1 MGLQAS
7 TLAAATR
14 ILELPIKKPRGDNN
28 RNLYGLDIDLVSSPL
43 IKFYLVL
50 IRGLQRLVQ
59 VC

>member
-14 ILELPIKKPRGDNN
+14 ILELPIKEPRGDNN
-28 RNLYGLDIDLVSSPL
+28 RNLYGLDTDLVSSPL